1 MRLHKFLFGE
11 IRLSSFFKRVT
22 SDVVDQKDG
31 KDLDDITVT
40 FRVPKRRRLVYAQ
53 IQFE

>member
-1 MRLHKFLFGE
+1 MK
-11 IRLSSFFKRVT
+11 VD
-22 SDVVDQKDG
+22 DVVDQKDG